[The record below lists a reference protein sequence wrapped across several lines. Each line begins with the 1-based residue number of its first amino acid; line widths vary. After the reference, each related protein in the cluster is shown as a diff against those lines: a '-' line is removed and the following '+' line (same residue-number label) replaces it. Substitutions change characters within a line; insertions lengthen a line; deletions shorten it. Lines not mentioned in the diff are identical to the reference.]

1 MQYCKQNVD
10 IYQLLNG
17 ITGLKR
23 LRIFT
28 FNLQSKSEVPVSEFF
43 LKNRGDKVLLCFHL
57 AFLQPLS
64 GVFSQ
69 K

>member
-28 FNLQSKSEVPVSEFF
+28 FNLQSNSEDPVSEFF
-43 LKNRGDKVLLCFHL
+43 LKNRGDKVLCFHL
-57 AFLQPLS
+57 AFLQPPS